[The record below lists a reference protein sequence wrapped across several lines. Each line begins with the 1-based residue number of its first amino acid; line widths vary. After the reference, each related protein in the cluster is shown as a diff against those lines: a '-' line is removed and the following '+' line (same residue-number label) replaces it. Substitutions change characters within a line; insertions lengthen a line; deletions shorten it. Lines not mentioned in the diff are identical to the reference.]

1 MCFFFQAEDGIR
13 DIGVTGVQTCALPIY
28 MAMIVCYRGKK
39 ETTEAF
45 KLLIE
50 ELKENAR
57 TGKTTFKG
65 EEKYRIMMEG
75 IPCWPYIGYKMK
87 TQIGRAS
94 CRERV

>member
-1 MCFFFQAEDGIR
+1 MAISSENGKLWKESMQLSKDVYPSPMNGFDLF
-13 DIGVTGVQTCALPIY
+13 TY

-57 TGKTTFKG
+57 TGKQHLKG
-65 EEKYRIMMEG
+65 KKSIE
-75 IPCWPYIGYKMK
+75 
-87 TQIGRAS
+87 S
-94 CRERV
+94 